1 MAGPSDDRASA
12 PRCAVR
18 QPLQNG
24 GDAAMGG
31 RVYLVAAL
39 CIVALAASVASVA
52 SAQFRDPRRKA
63 SVEFSVELPISAETL
78 AAAIRRVASDGSIG
92 GTFEY
97 RGDSEVSEATLE
109 ATADAFESSSPA
121 DRVSAFYKVRKHVLA
136 PAHFP
141 SSNDMGTITVRY
153 EVETTGPQRTVL
165 HIDAVFVREGSRALY
180 FSDGTV
186 EAAEYRRIQELLP
199 SFSAAQLHDASK
211 APQAT
216 SQPVPP
222 PAAPQTT
229 APPTATASAEPTT
242 VAPPAAPQPTAP
254 AVNPVTPPARP
265 ERAAAPALPA
275 VAPVAAH
282 SPGLENTL
290 EEEKAQLAAVNSSVD
305 QLQER
310 AKQLRF
316 DTLGRIKFPSSP
328 MKAAAY
334 TESATLRVLD
344 RGEEVTVLTTSR
356 YWYRIRS
363 ADGHEGWIYYMFLE
377 PL

>member
-1 MAGPSDDRASA
+1 MAGRSDDRASV
-12 PRCAVR
+12 PHYVGGRL
-18 QPLQNG
+18 LQK
-24 GDAAMGG
+24 GDHAAMGG
-31 RVYLVAAL
+31 RAYLVATL
-39 CIVALAASVASVA
+39 CIVALGASVASVA
-52 SAQFRDPRRKA
+52 SAQFRDPRRKT

-97 RGDSEVSEATLE
+97 RGDSEVSDATLD

-121 DRVSAFYKVRKHVLA
+121 DGVSAFYKVRKHVLA

-153 EVETTGPQRTVL
+153 EVQTTGPQRSVL
-165 HIDAVFVREGSRALY
+165 HIDAVFIREGSRALY

-199 SFSAAQLHDASK
+199 SFSAAQLHNASK
-211 APQAT
+211 APQSAP
-216 SQPVPP
+216 QPVAPP
-222 PAAPQTT
+222 IAPQT
-229 APPTATASAEPTT
+229 AEPPAEPTT
-242 VAPPAAPQPTAP
+242 AAPAAAPQAAAP
-254 AVNPVTPPARP
+254 AMNQDTPPARP
-265 ERAAAPALPA
+265 TRAAAPVTPA
-275 VAPVAAH
+275 AAPVAAH
-282 SPGLENTL
+282 SPGLENAL

-356 YWYRIRS
+356 YWYRVRS

-377 PL
+377 PLS